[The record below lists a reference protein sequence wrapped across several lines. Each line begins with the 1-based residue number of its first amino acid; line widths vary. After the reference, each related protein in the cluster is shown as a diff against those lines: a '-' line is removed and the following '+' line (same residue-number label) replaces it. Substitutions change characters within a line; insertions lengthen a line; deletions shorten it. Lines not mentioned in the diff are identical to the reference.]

1 MKKVLLLSV
10 VAFLMLA
17 TSFKA
22 QAIEDPNPKG
32 TFVLGAQVGF
42 LPGVG
47 ASLFGDYVLVDSWWK
62 GHFTVGGELLYR
74 HYGRWN
80 YVLNGDKY
88 RYSYND
94 FAIAGRATYGL
105 NITPK
110 FEVHAGVLTGVGFS
124 RWGWNYEGQHSHDSY
139 VGFCWGG
146 LAGVRYFFTEGFGV
160 TAEVQYTGYGP
171 YTNVG
176 VVFKF

>member
-1 MKKVLLLSV
+1 MKRVLLLSA

-32 TFVLGAQVGF
+32 TLVLGAQAGF
-42 LPGVG
+42 LPGIG

-74 HYGRWN
+74 HYGRAVAG
-80 YVLNGDKY
+80 YDY
-88 RYSYND
+88 RYTYND
-94 FAIAGRATYGL
+94 FAVAARATYGL

-110 FEVHAGVLTGVGFS
+110 FEVHVGVLTGVGFS
-124 RWGWNYEGQHSHDSY
+124 RWGWRYEGEHAHESY
-139 VGFCWGG
+139 VGFCYGG
-146 LAGVRYFFTEGFGV
+146 LTGVRYFFTESFGV
-160 TAEVQYTGYGP
+160 TAEVQYTGYGT
-171 YTNVG
+171 YTNAG

>member
-1 MKKVLLLSV
+1 MKKILLLSA

-32 TFVLGAQVGF
+32 TVVLGAQVGF
-42 LPGVG
+42 LPGIG
-47 ASLFGDYVLVDSWWK
+47 ASVFGDYVLVDSWWK
-62 GHFTVGGELLYR
+62 GHFTVGGEMLYR
-74 HYGRWN
+74 HYGRILTG
-80 YVLNGDKY
+80 YDY

-94 FAIAGRATYGL
+94 FAFAARATYGL
-105 NITPK
+105 NITSN
-110 FEVHAGVLTGVGFS
+110 FEVHAGVLTGVGLS
-124 RWGWNYEGQHSHDSY
+124 TWGWNYEGDHDHSSH
-139 VGFCWGG
+139 VGFCYGG
-146 LAGVRYFFTEGFGV
+146 LAGARYFFTESFGA
-160 TAEVQYTGYGP
+160 TAEVQYSGYGP